1 MLSNCPNCHQ
11 QLQLSAAQQEKVNQ
25 ALSALPEGRTLKIA
39 CPLCRQPIHLN
50 RAGDPVEQSAAAAG
64 PASGPAADASGA
76 ADPAADGEATATV
89 KPPPE
94 PVKEPPPPP
103 APPDISW
110 LQDDTQQ
117 PELEEVVR
125 DAPLAMV
132 LIADETL
139 RQQAAEALEG
149 LDYQVEMAD
158 SAAAAIE
165 RMRFV
170 NFAAVVLDSA
180 FEGGSL
186 ADSGFHQ
193 HIRRLPMASRRLML
207 YVLLGPDFSTL
218 YDLEALAHSANLVV
232 NRRDAAKLPLILKKG
247 LHDYQQLFGP
257 YLDALK
263 EHNKL

>member
-1 MLSNCPNCHQ
+1 MLANCPHCHQ

-25 ALSALPEGRTLKIA
+25 ALAALPEGRTLKIA
-39 CPLCRQPIHLN
+39 CPHCRQPIHLN
-50 RAGDPVEQSAAAAG
+50 RDGEPLAQPATAAPESGHAAADSGATASAGDQ
-64 PASGPAADASGA
+64 PAA
-76 ADPAADGEATATV
+76 V

-103 APPDISW
+103 TPPDISW

-117 PELEEVVR
+117 PELAEVIR

-139 RQQAAEALEG
+139 RQQAVTALEG
-149 LDYQVEMAD
+149 LDYQVEVAD
-158 SAAAAIE
+158 SATAAIE

-170 NFAAVVLDSA
+170 NFAAVTLDSA
-180 FEGGSL
+180 FEGGNL
-186 ADSGFHQ
+186 TDSNFHQ
-193 HIRRLPMASRRLML
+193 HMRQLPMTSRRLVL
-207 YVLLGPDFSTL
+207 YVLLGPDFNTL

-247 LHDYQQLFGP
+247 LHDYQLLFGP